1 MNDNEKLNFE
11 AEEKLRFKDLLSD
24 KFNGNLKSVN
34 DALDKYIESKDY
46 RKEFNKKA
54 YIKHKENDEF
64 KQKKKEYDKTYYQE
78 HKDKLLKDRKDRYN
92 NDNEFKEQM
101 KLKQKNIILNQ
112 RI

>member
-1 MNDNEKLNFE
+1 MDDN
-11 AEEKLRFKDLLSD
+11 EKLRFKHLLSD
-24 KFNGNLKSVN
+24 KFNDNLKNLN
-34 DALDKYIESKDY
+34 DALDKHIQSINY

-64 KQKKKEYDKTYYQE
+64 KQKKKEYDKQYYQE

-101 KLKQKNIILNQ
+101 KLKQKNIIRKQ